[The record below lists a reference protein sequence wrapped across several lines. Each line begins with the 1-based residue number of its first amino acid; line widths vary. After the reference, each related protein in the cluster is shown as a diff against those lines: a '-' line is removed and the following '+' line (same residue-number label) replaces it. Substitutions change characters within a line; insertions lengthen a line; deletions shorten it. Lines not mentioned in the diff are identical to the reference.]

1 MNSRTSSFSS
11 ISDLFRPNNPKGL
24 RSRDLSSTRL
34 NILKKEIQT
43 DAHLIPLKELY
54 SSLGTNPEVGLTNER
69 AKELLEYYGP
79 NTLTPASQFGWSRML
94 FKSLCTGFSILI
106 WLGAILCLTAYLIEV
121 FTKPHPSTDNLYLGC
136 VLIAVDVICGL
147 FSFLQNYKSSKIM
160 KTFNNMIPMN
170 SSCIRDGVMNVD
182 TPVRDLV
189 RGDIIHVKAGDVI
202 PADIRIIDS
211 KGFKVDNSSLTGECL
226 AVSRSNTEGTT
237 NILESQN
244 VAFFSAL
251 CVEGWANGVVI
262 CCGDLTAL
270 GRVAGL
276 AARLQPAPSPLSRE
290 IRLLMRYMSV
300 WALSLGLFIAIAS
313 LALGYPFMQTTI
325 FVIGIVVANIPEG
338 LQPTVTASLT
348 LTAKHMVTKNCLV
361 KNLEAMEALGA
372 CTTICSDKT
381 GTLTENKMR
390 VRHIWIGNKTYT
402 LSDVEMGRKQFVNT
416 KNYIRYTKY
425 TKKLYCFSAF
435 HSLKVCGALCSNAT
449 ITGNGYLQGDA
460 SEKAILNFLTQ
471 CDDPVSIRHEY
482 PKLTEIPFNSVNKY
496 QISIHLNKSTS
507 TYILV
512 MKGAPEVILARS
524 STIASDNKTIK
535 TTKEIKEVIDN
546 AIEEMANTGERILAF
561 ADLHLDPRE
570 YPTEYE
576 FDAED
581 VNFPVENLRFL
592 GLMGLIDPP
601 REEVKSAIERVR
613 EAGVRVIMVT
623 GDHPATARAV
633 ALEVGIATS
642 PKCHVITGSELRNMT
657 PDLLF
662 LTLEKHYEIVFA
674 RTSPT
679 QKLQIVEACQ
689 RQGSVVAVTGDG
701 VNDAPALRR
710 ADIGISMGITGSQV
724 SKQTADIILMDDNFA
739 TIVTGIEEGRKIF
752 DNLKKSVCYIL
763 ISNVPEII
771 PVLMFILF
779 SIPLPLGVMTIL
791 CVDLG
796 TDMWPAVSLAH
807 ERAEQDVMARPPRHS
822 DPLVSCSM
830 IRLAYGHLGLIEFA
844 AGMFSYFIVM
854 AEHGFYPNQL
864 FGIRQKWDNE
874 AVSDVQDSLGQEW
887 TYPERKELER
897 ACQAAYFVAI
907 VITQMTNG
915 IICKTRYNS
924 LFYAGMKNKALNFGL
939 VFEIILACIV
949 CYVPGVNT
957 FFRAYPLRL
966 KWWFLALPFSLLMF
980 LFDEFRKYCIR
991 TEQFGGWFNKL
1002 TFY

>member
-43 DAHLIPLKELY
+43 DAHLIPLHELY
-54 SSLGTNPEVGLTNER
+54 SSLDTNPAVGLTSER

-79 NTLTPASQFGWSRML
+79 NTLTPASQYGWTRML
-94 FKSLCTGFSILI
+94 LKSLCTGFSILI

-170 SSCIRDGVMNVD
+170 TSCIRDGVMNVD

-189 RGDIIHVKAGDVI
+189 KGDIIHVKAGDVI

-226 AVSRSNTEGTT
+226 AVPRSNTEGTP

-300 WALSLGLFIAIAS
+300 WALSLGLFIASAS

-325 FVIGIVVANIPEG
+325 FVIGIVVANIPE
-338 LQPTVTASLT
+338 
-348 LTAKHMVTKNCLV
+348 
-361 KNLEAMEALGA
+361 
-372 CTTICSDKT
+372 
-381 GTLTENKMR
+381 
-390 VRHIWIGNKTYT
+390 
-402 LSDVEMGRKQFVNT
+402 
-416 KNYIRYTKY
+416 
-425 TKKLYCFSAF
+425 AF

-449 ITGNGYLQGDA
+449 INGNGYIQGDA
-460 SEKAILNFLTQ
+460 SEKAILNFLSQ
-471 CDDPVSIRHEY
+471 CDNPVSIRKDF

-507 TYILV
+507 TCVLV

-524 STIASDNKTIK
+524 STIAFDNKTIE
-535 TTKEIKEVIDN
+535 TTPEIKEVIDN

-561 ADLHLDPRE
+561 ADLHLDPKE
-570 YPTEYE
+570 YPTGYE

-581 VNFPVENLRFL
+581 INFPVENLRFI

-601 REEVKSAIERVR
+601 REEVQSAIERVR
-613 EAGVRVIMVT
+613 AAGVRVIMVT

-642 PKCHVITGSELRNMT
+642 PKCHVVTGSELRNMT

-796 TDMWPAVSLAH
+796 TDMWPAVALAH
-807 ERAEQDVMARPPRHS
+807 ERAEQDVMARPPRHC

-830 IRLAYGHLGLIEFA
+830 IRLVYGHLGLVEFA
-844 AGMFSYFIVM
+844 AGMFAYFIVM
-854 AEHGFYPNQL
+854 AEHGFYPYQL

-915 IICKTRYNS
+915 IICKTRFNS
-924 LFYAGMKNKALNFGL
+924 IFYVGMKNKALNFGL
-939 VFEIILACIV
+939 VFELILACVV

-980 LFDEFRKYCIR
+980 IFDEFRKYCIR
-991 TEQFGGWFNKL
+991 REKFSGWFNKL

>member
-43 DAHLIPLKELY
+43 DAHLIPLHELY
-54 SSLGTNPEVGLTNER
+54 SSLDTNPAVGLTSER

-79 NTLTPASQFGWSRML
+79 NTLTPASQYGWTRML
-94 FKSLCTGFSILI
+94 LKSLCTGFSILI

-170 SSCIRDGVMNVD
+170 TSCIRDGVMNVD

-189 RGDIIHVKAGDVI
+189 KGDIIHVKAGDVI

-226 AVSRSNTEGTT
+226 AVPRSNTEGTP

-300 WALSLGLFIAIAS
+300 WALSLGLFIASAS

-402 LSDVEMGRKQFVNT
+402 LSDSEMEQLKINP
-416 KNYIRYTKY
+416 
-425 TKKLYCFSAF
+425 AF

-449 ITGNGYLQGDA
+449 INGNGYIQGDA
-460 SEKAILNFLTQ
+460 SEKAILNFLSQ
-471 CDDPVSIRHEY
+471 CDNPVSIRKDF

-507 TYILV
+507 TCVLV

-524 STIASDNKTIK
+524 STIAFDNKTIE
-535 TTKEIKEVIDN
+535 TTPEIKEVIDN

-561 ADLHLDPRE
+561 ADLHLDPKE
-570 YPTEYE
+570 YPTGYE

-581 VNFPVENLRFL
+581 INFPVENLRFI

-601 REEVKSAIERVR
+601 REEVQSAIERVR
-613 EAGVRVIMVT
+613 AAGVRVIMVT

-642 PKCHVITGSELRNMT
+642 PKCHVVTGSELRNMT

-796 TDMWPAVSLAH
+796 TDMWPAVALAH
-807 ERAEQDVMARPPRHS
+807 ERAEQDVMARPPRHC

-830 IRLAYGHLGLIEFA
+830 IRLVYGHLGLVEFA
-844 AGMFSYFIVM
+844 AGMFAYFIVM
-854 AEHGFYPNQL
+854 AEHGFYPYQL

-915 IICKTRYNS
+915 IICKTRFNS
-924 LFYAGMKNKALNFGL
+924 IFYVGMKNKALNFGL
-939 VFEIILACIV
+939 VFELILACVV

-980 LFDEFRKYCIR
+980 IFDEFRKYCIR
-991 TEQFGGWFNKL
+991 REKFSGWFNKL

>member
-43 DAHLIPLKELY
+43 DAHLIPLNELY
-54 SSLGTNPEVGLTNER
+54 SSLDTNPAVGLTSER
-69 AKELLEYYGP
+69 AKELLEYYGA
-79 NTLTPASQFGWSRML
+79 NTLTPASQYGWSRML

-136 VLIAVDVICGL
+136 VLIAVD
-147 FSFLQNYKSSKIM
+147 IM

-170 SSCIRDGVMNVD
+170 TSCIRDGVMNVD

-226 AVSRSNTEGTT
+226 AVPRSNTEGTP

-300 WALSLGLFIAIAS
+300 WALSLGLFIASAS

-390 VRHIWIGNKTYT
+390 VRHIWI
-402 LSDVEMGRKQFVNT
+402 
-416 KNYIRYTKY
+416 
-425 TKKLYCFSAF
+425 AF
-435 HSLKVCGALCSNAT
+435 HSLKICGALCSNAT
-449 ITGNGYLQGDA
+449 INGNGYIQGDA
-460 SEKAILNFLTQ
+460 SEKAILNFLSQ
-471 CDDPVSIRHEY
+471 CDNPVSIRKDF

-507 TYILV
+507 TYVLV

-524 STIASDNKTIK
+524 STIAFDNKTIE
-535 TTKEIKEVIDN
+535 TTEEIKEVIDN

-561 ADLHLDPRE
+561 ADLHLDPKE
-570 YPTEYE
+570 YPTGYE

-601 REEVKSAIERVR
+601 REEVQSAIERVR
-613 EAGVRVIMVT
+613 AAGVRVIMVT

-642 PKCHVITGSELRNMT
+642 PKCHVVTGSELRNMT

-807 ERAEQDVMARPPRHS
+807 ERAEQDVMARPPRHG

-844 AGMFSYFIVM
+844 AGMFAYFIVM
-854 AEHGFYPNQL
+854 AEHGFYPYQL

-915 IICKTRYNS
+915 IICKTRFNS
-924 LFYAGMKNKALNFGL
+924 IFYAGMKNKALNFGL
-939 VFEIILACIV
+939 VFELILACIV

-980 LFDEFRKYCIR
+980 IFDEFRKYCIR
-991 TEQFGGWFNKL
+991 REKFSGWFNKL

>member
-1 MNSRTSSFSS
+1 MNSRTSSLSS

-24 RSRDLSSTRL
+24 RSRDLSCTRL

-43 DAHLIPLKELY
+43 DTHLIPLKDLY
-54 SSLGTNPEVGLTNER
+54 ALLGTDPVTGLSSDR
-69 AKELLEYYGP
+69 AKELLEYYGS
-79 NTLTPASQFGWSRML
+79 NTLTPATQHCWARL
-94 FKSLCTGFSILI
+94 LLKSLCTGFSILI
-106 WLGAILCLTAYLIEV
+106 WLGAILCLTAYLIEM

-160 KTFNNMIPMN
+160 KTFNSMIPIT
-170 SSCIRDGVMNVD
+170 SSCVRDGLTNTE
-182 TPVRDLV
+182 TPVSNLV
-189 RGDIIHVKAGDVI
+189 KGDIVHIRAGDVI
-202 PADIRIIDS
+202 PADLRIIDS
-211 KGFKVDNSSLTGECL
+211 KGFKVDNSSLTGECV
-226 AVSRSNTEGTT
+226 AVPRSNTEGTP
-237 NILESQN
+237 NIMESQN

-251 CVEGWANGVVI
+251 CVEGWATGVVI

-270 GRVAGL
+270 GRIAGL
-276 AARLQPAPSPLSRE
+276 AARLRPVPSPLSRE
-290 IRLLMRYMSV
+290 IHQLMRYMSA
-300 WALSLGLFIAIAS
+300 WAVGLGLFIASAS
-313 LALGYPFMQTTI
+313 LGLGYPFMQTTI

-390 VRHIWIGNKTYT
+390 VRHLWLENQIYEVSNNSLDQLKNNK
-402 LSDVEMGRKQFVNT
+402 
-416 KNYIRYTKY
+416 
-425 TKKLYCFSAF
+425 AF
-435 HSLKVCGALCSNAT
+435 QSFKICGALCSNAS
-449 ITGNGYLQGDA
+449 IAPDGNVHGDA
-460 SEKAILNFLTQ
+460 SEKAILNFIFE
-471 CDDPVSIRHEY
+471 CDNPITVRKRY
-482 PKLTEIPFNSVNKY
+482 PKVSEIPFNSVNKY
-496 QISIHLNKSTS
+496 QVSIHLDMLNSKH
-507 TYILV
+507 ILV
-512 MKGAPEVILARS
+512 MKGAPEVVLDHSA
-524 STIASDNKTIK
+524 TVAMDNTQAINN
-535 TTKEIKEVIDN
+535 KEINELINN
-546 AIEEMANTGERILAF
+546 AIENMANTGERILAF
-561 ADLHLDPRE
+561 ADLNLDVNE
-570 YPTEYE
+570 YPPGFE
-576 FDAED
+576 FDAEEI
-581 VNFPVENLRFL
+581 NFPIENLRFL
-592 GLMGLIDPP
+592 GLVGLIDPP
-601 REEVKSAIERVR
+601 RKEVRSAIERVR
-613 EAGVRVIMVT
+613 AAGVRVMMVT

-633 ALEVGIATS
+633 ALEVGIATT
-642 PKCHVITGSELRNMT
+642 PQCHVITGTELRNMT
-657 PDLLF
+657 PDLLY
-662 LTLEKHYEIVFA
+662 LTLEKNYEIVFA

-752 DNLKKSVCYIL
+752 DNLKKSICYIL

-791 CVDLG
+791 CIDLG

-807 ERAEQDVMARPPRHS
+807 ENAERDVMARPPRRS

-830 IRLAYGHLGLIEFA
+830 IRLVYGHLGLIEFA
-844 AGMFSYFIVM
+844 AGMFAYFIVM
-854 AEHGFYPNQL
+854 AEHGFYPEQL
-864 FGIRQKWDNE
+864 FGIRQRWDNE

-887 TYPERKELER
+887 TYAERKELER

-907 VITQMTNG
+907 VMTQITNG

-924 LFYAGMKNKALNFGL
+924 LFQVGMNNKALNFGL
-939 VFEIILACIV
+939 VFEIILACVV
-949 CYVPGVNT
+949 CYVPGINS
-957 FFRAYPLRL
+957 FFRTYPLRL
-966 KWWFLALPFSLLMF
+966 KWWFLALPFTALMF
-980 LFDEFRKYCIR
+980 SFDEFRKYCIR
-991 TEQFGGWFNKL
+991 NEKFGGWFNKL
-1002 TFY
+1002 TLY